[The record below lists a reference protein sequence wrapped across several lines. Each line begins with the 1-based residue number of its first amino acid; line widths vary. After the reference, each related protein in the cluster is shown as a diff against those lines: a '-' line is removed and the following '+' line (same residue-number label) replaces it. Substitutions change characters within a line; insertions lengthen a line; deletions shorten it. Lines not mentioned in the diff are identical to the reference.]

1 MAEDKKKE
9 KKERRPQAQ
18 KRVIQSEKR
27 RFRNRTQKSEIRSAI
42 RRFEDCIVKGEAPVI
57 KEALSQVYCLVD
69 KAVKNGVWKINKG
82 SRTKSRL
89 TAKAASKA

>member
-1 MAEDKKKE
+1 MAEEKKKE

-18 KRVIQSEKR
+18 KRAIQSENR
-27 RFRNRTQKSEIRSAI
+27 RFRNRTQKSQIRSAV
-42 RRFEDCIVKGEAPVI
+42 RHFEDCVAKGEAPAI
-57 KEALSQVYCLVD
+57 QTALQEVYSLVD

>member
-1 MAEDKKKE
+1 MAEEKKKE
-9 KKERRPQAQ
+9 KKERRPQAK

-27 RFRNRTQKSEIRSAI
+27 KFRNRTQKSEVRTAV
-42 RRFEDCIVKGEAPVI
+42 RRFEDCLAKGEAPAI
-57 KEALSQVYCLVD
+57 QEALSQVYKLID